1 VAHLYLFLPFLPLTL
16 FLIFSPL
23 SWMANSIIGTFI
35 FLGALWYSVRMM
47 HQKEAEDRKK
57 LLEIHQLSP
66 VDLYELQGQ
75 LRDHGVSHEASTEA
89 TSYPKPLKII
99 LETRDSN
106 GVISKETAEKIQS
119 MFDRNKLR

>member
-1 VAHLYLFLPFLPLTL
+1 MYLLLPFLPLLL

-23 SWMANSIIGTFI
+23 SWMMNSIVGTFI
-35 FLGALWYSVRMM
+35 FLGALCYSVRMM

-57 LLEIHQLSP
+57 LLEIHQLSTL
-66 VDLYELQGQ
+66 DIHQLQRQ
-75 LRDHGVSHEASTEA
+75 LKDHGLSHEASMEA

-99 LETRDSN
+99 LENRDSS
-106 GVISKETAEKIQS
+106 GAIPKETAEKIQT